1 MTRQYETKHANAF
14 LILLHPLKRRVSR
27 QKQKIKGKESSTLNR
42 QSKQAVATFCSRMSS
57 QPIVKQP

>member
-27 QKQKIKGKESSTLNR
+27 KKQKKNKRKAQHSTDKANKLL
-42 QSKQAVATFCSRMSS
+42 QHSAVGCQAN
-57 QPIVKQP
+57 P